1 MKLPPVQFAK
11 RQIHARPLFVFAMA
25 FLAGLILG
33 NARPVALPF
42 LLGLLAA
49 FACISGLLFA
59 RKKTFV
65 PLWLIIALILGM
77 VRMEISPLPTSIQE
91 DRYSVNMLGQV
102 DSVPYIKAD
111 NGRLIFEFNLEKV
124 DGQAEKST
132 LRMYLRGDAAA
143 LSEIAYGQT
152 LVLTGHIWAPDPIT
166 NPGEFDF
173 GAYLSKNGFNG
184 YATAKIE
191 DVAIVATRQNA
202 FSTLIDIR
210 SSIARRIETLF
221 PENNA
226 IMQALVLAD
235 RSLISNDIRDSFQKT
250 GITHLICISGMH
262 VSVLAMAMQFFLK
275 RMMNRKYAIGIT
287 LIALML
293 YGILIGFTASF
304 VRAVIMFMIFSG
316 APIAGYPSDGITRL
330 SAAMLLTLMVAPR
343 QIYNAG
349 FVLSYSATAGL
360 ILLDAPLNHLLHLDC
375 ALGRRP
381 DAHPGIQLLRNMVL
395 YFPKLLCATLSA
407 QLATLPAVIA
417 FFGVQSLIS
426 VPVNLL
432 CVPLCMLAYPIG
444 MLALLFCWISM
455 PLATAI
461 AAIPEFLLTVLS
473 KIALTSAKLPFTGIR
488 IGQYP
493 VLLILLHGCIILA
506 ASNLSKISLG
516 IRRFLPLSLII
527 LAALA
532 TLNTYGQS
540 LGFSIAFLD
549 ADQADCAL
557 IQTEGHNY
565 LVDTGDT
572 YSPIGDYLSAHVLHL
587 DAVFLSH
594 PDQDHAG
601 GLMEVLTTMKPE
613 KIYIP
618 SGWNRVKTIGQS
630 VLSAMALAESMD
642 IEIIELAAGDCL
654 TLSRNTTAQ
663 VFNPERNDSS
673 HSANALSMLLSIDHK
688 GHSALFTG
696 DLPRD
701 REPEALP
708 DVDVLKVAHHGSDAS
723 TSDGFLDAITPQIAI
738 ISVGENS
745 FGHPSEAILNAL
757 ETRNVAIW
765 RTDISGAI
773 TLRLKHNGQWQIK
786 TYLPTGGHP

>member
-1 MKLPPVQFAK
+1 
-11 RQIHARPLFVFAMA
+11 MA

-33 NARPVALPF
+33 NTRPVALPF

-49 FACISGLLFA
+49 FVCISGLLIA
-59 RKKTFV
+59 RKKVFA

-77 VRMEISPLPTSIQE
+77 ARMEISPLPSSVQE

-102 DSVPYIKAD
+102 NSVPYIKAD
-111 NGRLIFEFNLEKV
+111 TGRLIFEFNLEKV
-124 DGQAEKST
+124 NGQAEKSA
-132 LRMYLRGDAAA
+132 LRMYLRGDPSA

-152 LVLTGHIWAPDPIT
+152 LVLTGHIWTPDPIT

-173 GAYLSKNGFNG
+173 GAYLAKNGLNG

-191 DVAIVATRQNA
+191 DVAIVTARQNA
-202 FSTLIDIR
+202 FSALIAIR

-221 PENNA
+221 PKNNA

-235 RSLISNDIRDSFQKT
+235 RSLISDDIRDSFQKT

-275 RMMNRKYAIGIT
+275 RVMHRKYAICIT

-304 VRAVIMFMIFSG
+304 VRAVIMFMIFSA

-330 SAAMLLTLMVAPR
+330 STAMLLTLMVSPR

-349 FVLSYSATAGL
+349 FVLSYSATAGIIL
-360 ILLDAPLNHLLHLDC
+360 IDAPLNHLLHLDR
-375 ALGRRP
+375 ALEHRP
-381 DAHPGIQLLRNMVL
+381 DAHPGIRLLKNMAL

-407 QLATLPAVIA
+407 QLATLPAVVA

-444 MLALLFCWISM
+444 MLALLLSIVAM
-455 PLATAI
+455 PLTTALS
-461 AAIPEFLLTVLS
+461 AIPELLLS
-473 KIALTSAKLPFTGIR
+473 TLSEIALISAKLPFTGIR

-506 ASNLSKISLG
+506 ASDLSKIALG

-532 TLNTYGQS
+532 TLNTYSQS
-540 LGFSIAFLD
+540 LGFCITFLD

-572 YSPIGDYLSAHVLHL
+572 YSPIGDYLTAHVLHL

-601 GLMEVLTTMKPE
+601 GLTEVLTTMKPE

-618 SGWNRVKTIGQS
+618 AGWNRVKNIGQS
-630 VLSAMALAESMD
+630 VLSAMALAKSMD

-654 TLSRNTTAQ
+654 TLSKNTTAQ
-663 VFNPERNDSS
+663 VFNPDRNDSS
-673 HSANALSMLLSIDHK
+673 RSSNALSMLLNITHK

-696 DLPRD
+696 DLPKG
-701 REPEALP
+701 REPENLP

-723 TSDGFLDAITPQIAI
+723 TSDGLLDAITPQIAI
-738 ISVGENS
+738 ISVGKNS
-745 FGHPSEAILNAL
+745 FGHPSKATLSTLEA
-757 ETRNVAIW
+757 RNVAIW

-773 TLRLKHNGQWQIK
+773 TLRLKRNGQWQIK